1 MCWKHLERKAR
12 ECAGCWGVP
21 DGLRACLPF
30 QEAEAGSLSPGVAE
44 GWGGMGYSLEAVTS
58 IAGKL
63 FSHQ

>member
-1 MCWKHLERKAR
+1 MCRLL
-12 ECAGCWGVP
+12 GVP

-30 QEAEAGSLSPGVAE
+30 QEAEAGSLSPDVAE
-44 GWGGMGYSLEAVTS
+44 GWGGMGYSLEAVAS